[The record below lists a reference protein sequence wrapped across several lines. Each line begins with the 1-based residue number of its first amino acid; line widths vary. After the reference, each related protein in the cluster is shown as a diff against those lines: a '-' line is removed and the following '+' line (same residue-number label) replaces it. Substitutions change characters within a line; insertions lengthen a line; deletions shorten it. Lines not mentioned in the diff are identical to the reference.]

1 MPNSLDS
8 ITQQQESCRVSEAID
23 SFTRCYIRKQSRQ
36 LVGKRGF
43 HDADREDIE
52 QQLYLKLTPYLHQAD
67 PESPRWKAFVAKTVG
82 HQIVSMIRHNE
93 REMRDHRRVGSIHE
107 LVAGDDN
114 ERVEMAHAIGEDETP
129 GRRSRVRR
137 TDQDCADL
145 RIDLDACIEGL
156 EDPRFRDFCE
166 RLKHDSIARVA
177 SDLGIPRTTA
187 NAWLAKIR
195 AQLRDHELAKTSSRD
210 RQFFGPEG
218 S

>member
-1 MPNSLDS
+1 MSNSSDS
-8 ITQQQESCRVSEAID
+8 IAQHQEACRDGEAID
-23 SFTRCYIRKQSRQ
+23 SFTRCYIRKKSRQ

-43 HDADREDIE
+43 RAADREDIE

-67 PESPRWKAFVAKTVG
+67 PESPRWKAFVAKTVR
-82 HQIVSMIRHNE
+82 HQIVRMIQHNE
-93 REMRDHRRVGSIHE
+93 REMRDHRRVGSIHD

-114 ERVEMAHAIGEDETP
+114 EPVEMAQTIGENETP
-129 GRRSRVRR
+129 RRRSQVHR

-145 RIDLDACIEGL
+145 RIDLDACVEGL
-156 EDPRFRDFCE
+156 EDPRFRGFCE
-166 RLKHDSIARVA
+166 RLKYDSITQVA

-195 AQLRDHELAKTSSRD
+195 EQLRDHELAKTSGSD
-210 RQFFGPEG
+210 RRISEPEG